1 MISPSPLG
9 GADLARGRPVKV
21 YWDAEASLRD
31 DFAAG
36 HFEWVASA
44 EEAELVVGSSPA
56 ALPSTG
62 DLTDR
67 EAEVLSY
74 LADGWSND
82 EIADRLGIGVRTV
95 RFHLD
100 RLYRKLGVNR
110 RTEAVREAV
119 ARGYFRF

>member
-1 MISPSPLG
+1 
-9 GADLARGRPVKV
+9 V
-21 YWDAEASLRD
+21 YWDGGDPALRD
-31 DFAAG
+31 ALAAG
-36 HFEWVASA
+36 HLEWVASA
-44 EEAELVVGSSPA
+44 EAADVVVGAAPSAPA
-56 ALPSTG
+56 ASG

-67 EAEVLSY
+67 EAEVLAY

-119 ARGYFRF
+119 SRGYFRF

>member
-1 MISPSPLG
+1 MYWEG
-9 GADLARGRPVKV
+9 GDRA
-21 YWDAEASLRD
+21 LRD
-31 DFAAG
+31 QLAAG
-36 HFEWVASA
+36 HIEWVSSA
-44 EEAELVVGSSPA
+44 DAADVVAGPA
-56 ALPSTG
+56 APAPASG

-67 EAEVLSY
+67 EAEVLAY

-82 EIADRLGIGVRTV
+82 EIADRLGIGARTV

>member
-1 MISPSPLG
+1 MVWVDSPVE
-9 GADLARGRPVKV
+9 ADLVVALPP
-21 YWDAEASLRD
+21 EA
-31 DFAAG
+31 A
-36 HFEWVASA
+36 VAS
-44 EEAELVVGSSPA
+44 
-56 ALPSTG
+56 

-74 LADGWSND
+74 LADGWSNE

-100 RLYRKLGVNR
+100 RVYRKLGVGR

-119 ARGYFRF
+119 TRGYLRL

>member
-1 MISPSPLG
+1 MARQPGSPLKLYWAG
-9 GADLARGRPVKV
+9 PSSSLRADL
-21 YWDAEASLRD
+21 DAGQPL
-31 DFAAG
+31 
-36 HFEWVASA
+36 EWVTSA
-44 EEAELVVGSSPA
+44 DEADLIVSQPPVA
-56 ALPSTG
+56 TG

-82 EIADRLGIGVRTV
+82 EIADRLSIGVRTV

-100 RLYRKLGVNR
+100 HIYRKLGVGR

-119 ARGYFRF
+119 ARGYLRF

>member
-1 MISPSPLG
+1 MARDPVPPLKLYWDGVPSPAREALTG
-9 GADLARGRPVKV
+9 GRPLVWVDSPVGADLV
-21 YWDAEASLRD
+21 
-31 DFAAG
+31 
-36 HFEWVASA
+36 VASPP
-44 EEAELVVGSSPA
+44 EAVAS
-56 ALPSTG
+56 

-74 LADGWSND
+74 LADGWSNE

-100 RLYRKLGVNR
+100 RVYRKLGVGR

-119 ARGYFRF
+119 TRGYLRL

>member
-1 MISPSPLG
+1 
-9 GADLARGRPVKV
+9 LARDADRPPLRLYWPGRDPGRAVV
-21 YWDAEASLRD
+21 
-31 DFAAG
+31 
-36 HFEWVASA
+36 WVDSA
-44 EEAELVVGSSPA
+44 EEAEVVLSAP
-56 ALPSTG
+56 LPEIPG
-62 DLTDR
+62 DPGLTDR

-100 RLYRKLGVNR
+100 HVYRKLGVGR

-119 ARGYFRF
+119 ARGYLRF